1 MADDR
6 KVRGTMKLTVVIPVY
21 NEAATVSELLRKVLE
36 TPLPVEREV
45 IVVDD
50 GSTDGTRELLSAI
63 AVPAARVI
71 FRERNGGK
79 GAAVRDGIDRAT
91 GDILLIQDADLEYDP
106 DEYPRLLKPI
116 LSGRADVVYGTR
128 FKGETRVLFFW
139 HYLGNRFL
147 SLFADLLYNT
157 TLSDIET
164 CYKMFRAEC
173 MKGIRLKCDRFGFDP
188 EITAKF
194 LKRKYRIVEVPITYY
209 GRDYS
214 EGKKIRWRDGFVVL
228 GSLLRFRLLD

>member
-6 KVRGTMKLTVVIPVY
+6 KVRGPMKLSVVIPVF
-21 NEAATVSELLRKVLE
+21 NEAATFPELLRKVLE
-36 TPLPVEREV
+36 APVDLDREV

-50 GSTDGTRELLSAI
+50 GSTDGTREVLSALSDP
-63 AVPAARVI
+63 AVQVI
-71 FRERNGGK
+71 LRERNGGK
-79 GAAVRDGIDRAT
+79 GAAVRDGIARAT
-91 GDILLIQDADLEYDP
+91 GDIVLIQDADLEYDP

-139 HYLGNRFL
+139 HYMGNRFL

-164 CYKMFRAEC
+164 CYKVFRAEC
-173 MKGIRLKCDRFGFDP
+173 MKEIRLKCDRFGFDP

-228 GSLLRFRLLD
+228 GALLRFRFLD

>member
-6 KVRGTMKLTVVIPVY
+6 TVRGPMKLTVVIPVY

-50 GSTDGTRELLSAI
+50 GSTDGTRGLLSALSDP
-63 AVPAARVI
+63 AVRV
-71 FRERNGGK
+71 FLRERNGGK

-91 GDILLIQDADLEYDP
+91 GDIILIQDADLEYDP
-106 DEYPRLLKPI
+106 GEYPRLLKPI
-116 LSGRADVVYGTR
+116 LAGRADVVYGTR

-139 HYLGNRFL
+139 HYMGNRFL
-147 SLFADLLYNT
+147 SLVADVLYNT

-164 CYKMFRAEC
+164 CYKVFRADC
-173 MKGIRLKCDRFGFDP
+173 MRGIRLKCDRFGFDP

-194 LKRKYRIVEVPITYY
+194 LKRKFRIVEVPITYY

-228 GSLLRFRLLD
+228 GALLRFRFSD

>member
-1 MADDR
+1 
-6 KVRGTMKLTVVIPVY
+6 MKLSVVIPVY
-21 NEAATVSELLRKVLE
+21 NERQTIGDILARVLAV
-36 TPLPVEREV
+36 PLEKEV

-50 GSTDGTRELLSAI
+50 ASTDGTREWLSAQDHP
-63 AVPAARVI
+63 AVKIVL
-71 FRERNGGK
+71 RERNGGK
-79 GAAVRDGIDRAT
+79 GAAVRDGIAKVA
-91 GDILLIQDADLEYDP
+91 GDIVIIQDADLEYDP
-106 DEYPRLLKPI
+106 AEYPRLVQPI
-116 LSGRADVVYGTR
+116 VSGKVDIVYGTR

-147 SLFADLLYNT
+147 SLAANLLYNT

-164 CYKMFRAEC
+164 CYKVFRARC
-173 MKGIRLKCDRFGFDP
+173 VAGMALKCDRFGFDP

-194 LKRKYRIVEVPITYY
+194 LKRKYRIAEVPITYY

-228 GSLLRFRLLD
+228 GALIRFRFLD

>member
-1 MADDR
+1 MR
-6 KVRGTMKLTVVIPVY
+6 STMKLTVVIPVY

-50 GSTDGTRELLSAI
+50 GSTDGTRELLSALADP
-63 AVPAARVI
+63 AVRVI
-71 FRERNGGK
+71 LRERNGGK

-91 GDILLIQDADLEYDP
+91 GDIVLIQDADLEYDP
-106 DEYPRLLKPI
+106 GEYPRLLKPI
-116 LSGRADVVYGTR
+116 LNGRADVVYGTR

-147 SLFADLLYNT
+147 SLVADVLYNT

-164 CYKMFRAEC
+164 CYKVFRAEC
-173 MKGIRLKCDRFGFDP
+173 MRGVRLKCDRFGFDP

-194 LKRKYRIVEVPITYY
+194 LKRKFRIVEVPITYY

-228 GSLLRFRLLD
+228 GALLRFRFLD